1 MNRKLL
7 RSEHLIATWQDI
19 TLTTHRIWQVARE
32 GSSASM
38 MSIPVDAV
46 QWVRLGRHHL
56 PWLLWL
62 AAVTAVLGIVALE
75 HDRNI
80 TYGLFGVALLLMLLY
95 GTSRRLVLEIGAGEG
110 NIVVLPSVSTTAGQF
125 ANVQFVV
132 KVVANTTTN
141 AVTGSDNL
149 YGLLRAAAAY
159 IAVGSKTFYSYN

>member
-19 TLTTHRIWQVARE
+19 TLTSHRVWQVARE

-38 MSIPVDAV
+38 VSIPVDAV

-62 AAVTAVLGIVALE
+62 AAATAVLGIVALE

-95 GTSRRLVLEIGAGEG
+95 GTSRRLVLEIGAGAGTILVQVVGEG
-110 NIVVLPSVSTTAGQF
+110 ASFDSALDFLYQVESRRLAHLAAGADRHASTSGVWPTSGPP
-125 ANVQFVV
+125 
-132 KVVANTTTN
+132 
-141 AVTGSDNL
+141 
-149 YGLLRAAAAY
+149 
-159 IAVGSKTFYSYN
+159 

>member
-19 TLTTHRIWQVARE
+19 TLTSHRIWQVARE

-110 NIVVLPSVSTTAGQF
+110 TIVVQVVGEGATFDSALDFLYQVESRRLAHLSGADRHPST
-125 ANVQFVV
+125 
-132 KVVANTTTN
+132 
-141 AVTGSDNL
+141 SDVWPAS
-149 YGLLRAAAAY
+149 GAP
-159 IAVGSKTFYSYN
+159 